1 MSYRDEPIITDT
13 TMEVGTGMPTYSR
26 IRELVQNMIKSSH
39 FEYHETEAFEVKKI
53 SKVAYGGVLGKF
65 IVEPDQPIKG
75 KVVLPLMPHIT
86 NIPVIGEH
94 VVVVEYNAQHYYTC
108 IINRKNSNNENS
120 IPGAAGDYIENTKY
134 GETFQKKDIRRVE
147 VNEGEIVYEGRFGNS
162 IKLGCDPNSNSP
174 IIKIRS
180 GQANLSADVKNNLNL
195 STKESIDNDHSSIY
209 LTSSGVSNIK
219 FDGQTIGGKKILIKS
234 DGIFIKGN
242 DIRLGGVIAGDLQ
255 PVVRGN
261 DLKELLDPIFTTQ
274 IGVNTVLIATN
285 QAKITALTATGGVAA
300 QKQILDINDQNIE
313 LAKLNVDL
321 KIAIESS
328 TYLSNT
334 VKTI

>member
-1 MSYRDEPIITDT
+1 MSYRGEPIITDT

-53 SKVAYGGVLGKF
+53 SKDVYGGVLGKF

-75 KVVLPLMPHIT
+75 DVVLPLMPHIT

-120 IPGAAGDYIENTKY
+120 IPGAAGGYVENTKY

-147 VNEGEIVYEGRFGNS
+147 VCEGEIVYEGRFGNS
-162 IKLGCDPNSNSP
+162 IKLGCDHDTNSP
-174 IIKIRS
+174 IIKIRA
-180 GQANLSADVKNNLNL
+180 GQANLNADVKDNLNL
-195 STKESIDNDHSSIY
+195 PTKESIDNDHSSIY
-209 LTSSGVSNIK
+209 LTSDGVSDIK

-242 DIRLGGVIAGDLQ
+242 DIRLGGVIKGDLQ

-261 DLKELLDPIFTTQ
+261 DLKELLDVVFEGTISTNEQAIKT
-274 IGVNTVLIATN
+274 NTVEIVVKTN
-285 QAKITALTATGGVAA
+285 AGDVKGAAELTQT
-300 QKQILDINDQNIE
+300 NIE
-313 LAKLNVDL
+313 LQQQNTKLTD
-321 KIAIESS
+321 AINNSS
-328 TYLSNT
+328 YLSNK
-334 VKTI
+334 VKTV

>member
-1 MSYRDEPIITDT
+1 MSYRSEPIITDT

-39 FEYHETEAFEVKKI
+39 FEYHETEAFEVTKI
-53 SKVAYGGVLGKF
+53 SKDIYGGVLGKF
-65 IVEPDQPIKG
+65 IVEPDQEIKG
-75 KVVLPLMPHIT
+75 KIVLPLMPHIT
-86 NIPVIGEH
+86 NIPLIGEH

-120 IPGAAGDYIENTKY
+120 IPGAAGDYVENTKY

-147 VNEGEIVYEGRFGNS
+147 VREGEIVYEGRFGNS
-162 IKLGCDPNSNSP
+162 IKLGCDHNTNSP

-180 GQANLSADVKNNLNL
+180 GQANLNADVKDNLNL
-195 STKESIDNDHSSIY
+195 PTKESIDNDHSSIY
-209 LTSSGVSNIK
+209 LTSDGVSDIK

-242 DIRLGGVIAGDLQ
+242 DIRLGSVIADVLQ

-261 DLKELLDPIFTTQ
+261 DLKELLDVVFEGTISTNEQAIKT
-274 IGVNTVLIATN
+274 NTVEIVVKTN
-285 QAKITALTATGGVAA
+285 AGDVKGSAELTQT
-300 QKQILDINDQNIE
+300 NIE
-313 LAKLNVDL
+313 LQKQNTKLTD
-321 KIAIESS
+321 AINNSS
-328 TYLSNT
+328 YLSDK
-334 VKTI
+334 VKTV

>member
-1 MSYRDEPIITDT
+1 MSYRSEPIITDT

-39 FEYHETEAFEVKKI
+39 FEYHETEAFEVTKI
-53 SKVAYGGVLGKF
+53 SKDIYGGVLGKF
-65 IVEPDQPIKG
+65 IVEPDQEIKG
-75 KVVLPLMPHIT
+75 KIVLPLMPHIT
-86 NIPVIGEH
+86 NIPLIGEH

-120 IPGAAGDYIENTKY
+120 IPGAAGDYVENTKY

-147 VNEGEIVYEGRFGNS
+147 VREGEIVYEGRFGNS
-162 IKLGCDPNSNSP
+162 IKLGCDHNTNSP

-180 GQANLSADVKNNLNL
+180 GQANLNADVKDNLNL
-195 STKESIDNDHSSIY
+195 PTKESIDNDHSSIY
-209 LTSSGVSNIK
+209 LTSDGVSDIK

-242 DIRLGGVIAGDLQ
+242 DIRLGSVIADDLQ

-261 DLKELLDPIFTTQ
+261 DLKELLDVVFEGTISTNEQAIKT
-274 IGVNTVLIATN
+274 NTVEIVVKAN
-285 QAKITALTATGGVAA
+285 AGDVKGSAELTQT
-300 QKQILDINDQNIE
+300 NIE
-313 LAKLNVDL
+313 LQKQNTKLTD
-321 KIAIESS
+321 AINNSS
-328 TYLSNT
+328 YLSDK
-334 VKTI
+334 VKTV

>member
-1 MSYRDEPIITDT
+1 MSYRGEPIITDT

-53 SKVAYGGVLGKF
+53 SKDVYGGVLGKF

-75 KVVLPLMPHIT
+75 DVVLPLMPHIT

-120 IPGAAGDYIENTKY
+120 IPGAAGGYVENTKY

-147 VNEGEIVYEGRFGNS
+147 VCEGEIVYEGRFGNS
-162 IKLGCDPNSNSP
+162 IKLGCDHNTNSP
-174 IIKIRS
+174 IIKIRA
-180 GQANLSADVKNNLNL
+180 GQANLNADVKDNLNL
-195 STKESIDNDHSSIY
+195 PTKESIDNDHSSIY
-209 LTSSGVSNIK
+209 LTSDGVSDIK

-242 DIRLGGVIAGDLQ
+242 DIRLGGVIKGDLQ

-261 DLKELLDPIFTTQ
+261 DLKELLDVVFEGTISTNEQAIKT
-274 IGVNTVLIATN
+274 NTVEIVVKTN
-285 QAKITALTATGGVAA
+285 AGDVKGAAELTQT
-300 QKQILDINDQNIE
+300 NIE
-313 LAKLNVDL
+313 LQQQNTKLTD
-321 KIAIESS
+321 AINNSS
-328 TYLSNT
+328 YLSNK
-334 VKTI
+334 VKTV

>member
-162 IKLGCDPNSNSP
+162 IKLGCDHNTNSP

-180 GQANLSADVKNNLNL
+180 GQANLNADVKDNLNL
-195 STKESIDNDHSSIY
+195 PTKESIDNDHSSIY

-242 DIRLGGVIAGDLQ
+242 DIRLGSGVSGNLEPVVKGNELKKLLDVVFEGTISTNEQAIKTNTVEIVVKTNAGD
-255 PVVRGN
+255 VKGSA
-261 DLKELLDPIFTTQ
+261 ELTQ
-274 IGVNTVLIATN
+274 T
-285 QAKITALTATGGVAA
+285 
-300 QKQILDINDQNIE
+300 NIE
-313 LAKLNVDL
+313 LQKQNTKLTD
-321 KIAIESS
+321 AINNSS
-328 TYLSNT
+328 YLSDK
-334 VKTI
+334 VKTV

>member
-1 MSYRDEPIITDT
+1 MFRVKRLFKIPNISFGRLPTPSQISSY
-13 TMEVGTGMPTYSR
+13 
-26 IRELVQNMIKSSH
+26 IKQCIDASQYD
-39 FEYHETEAFEVKKI
+39 FHETEAFEVT
-53 SKVAYGGVLGKF
+53 GVITDDPLNRGSVTGTF
-65 IVEPDQPIKG
+65 INDPSQPAVILRPVQTAVLTVP
-75 KVVLPLMPHIT
+75 VV
-86 NIPVIGEH
+86 GEH
-94 VVVVEYNAQHYYTC
+94 VNASEYNGQHFYTA
-108 IINRKNSNNENS
+108 ILNRKGNVTENS
-120 IPGAAGDYIENTKY
+120 MPGISGTYDPKTTYSADGTFKTKPVRPI
-134 GETFQKKDIRRVE
+134 QIS
-147 VNEGEIVYEGRFGNS
+147 EGCTLFEGRMGQSIHFDRNKKNNS
-162 IKLGCDPNSNSP
+162 PNIKLRVND
-174 IIKIRS
+174 
-180 GQANLSADVKNNLNL
+180 
-195 STKESIDNDHSSIY
+195 IDTSEMKPENIDTDDSSIY
-209 LTSSGVSNIK
+209 LISNGVPFQQTT
-219 FDGQTIGGKKILIKS
+219 FDGEEIKGKKILIKS

>member
-26 IRELVQNMIKSSH
+26 IREMVQNMIKSSH
-39 FEYHETEAFEVKKI
+39 FEYHETEAFEVTKI
-53 SKVAYGGVLGKF
+53 SKDVYGGVLGKF

-261 DLKELLDPIFTTQ
+261 DLKELLDVVFEGIISTNEQSIKT
-274 IGVNTVLIATN
+274 NTVEIVVKTN
-285 QAKITALTATGGVAA
+285 AGDVKGSAELTQT
-300 QKQILDINDQNIE
+300 NIE
-313 LAKLNVDL
+313 LQKQNTKLTD
-321 KIAIESS
+321 AINNSS
-328 TYLSNT
+328 YLSDK
-334 VKTI
+334 VKTV

>member
-1 MSYRDEPIITDT
+1 
-13 TMEVGTGMPTYSR
+13 MEVGTGMPTYSR

-53 SKVAYGGVLGKF
+53 SKDVYGGVLGKF

-75 KVVLPLMPHIT
+75 DVVLPLMPHIT

-120 IPGAAGDYIENTKY
+120 IPGAAGGYVENTKY

-147 VNEGEIVYEGRFGNS
+147 VCEGEIVYEGRFGNS
-162 IKLGCDPNSNSP
+162 IKLGCDHNTNSP
-174 IIKIRS
+174 IIKIRA
-180 GQANLSADVKNNLNL
+180 GQANLNADVKDNLNL
-195 STKESIDNDHSSIY
+195 PTKESIDNDHSSIY
-209 LTSSGVSNIK
+209 LTSDGVSDIK

-242 DIRLGGVIAGDLQ
+242 DIRLGGVIKGDLQ

-261 DLKELLDPIFTTQ
+261 DLKELLDVVFEGTISTNEQAIKT
-274 IGVNTVLIATN
+274 NTVEIVVKTN
-285 QAKITALTATGGVAA
+285 AGDVKGAAELTQT
-300 QKQILDINDQNIE
+300 NIE
-313 LAKLNVDL
+313 LQQQNTKLTD
-321 KIAIESS
+321 AINNSS
-328 TYLSNT
+328 YLSNK
-334 VKTI
+334 VKTV